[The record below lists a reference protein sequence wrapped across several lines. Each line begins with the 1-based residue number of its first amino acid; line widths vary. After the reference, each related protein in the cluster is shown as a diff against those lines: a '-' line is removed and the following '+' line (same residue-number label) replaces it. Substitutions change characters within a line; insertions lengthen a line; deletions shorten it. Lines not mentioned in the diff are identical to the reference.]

1 MQDLSRDLMELGRE
15 TVVRTAPIEDLIGY
29 ALRRAQGV
37 VYADLNG
44 ALARISLRP
53 LQFTLLLMVAENPGS
68 SQSNVCEAL
77 GIQKANCVPTMGELE
92 RRGYIIRRKSTA
104 DARSYE
110 LHITHKGKRILQR
123 AGEDF
128 RSGGAEA
135 IHQHRQR
142 ARIRSAGFR
151 IVLHFELTR
160 RHLELHDRTL
170 VDEQAGER
178 GGLG

>member
-1 MQDLSRDLMELGRE
+1 MEWGRG

-68 SQSNVCEAL
+68 SQSTVCEAL

-92 RRGYIIRRKSTA
+92 RRGYIIRRKSAA

-123 AGEDF
+123 AGEVH
-128 RSGGAEA
+128 SLHE
-135 IHQHRQR
+135 QR
-142 ARIRSAGFR
+142 LIDRIGVEGRDQLLRLLGK
-151 IVLHFELTR
+151 LT
-160 RHLELHDRTL
+160 ETK
-170 VDEQAGER
+170 
-178 GGLG
+178 

>member
-1 MQDLSRDLMELGRE
+1 MEWGRG

-68 SQSNVCEAL
+68 SQSTVCEAL

-123 AGEDF
+123 AGEVH
-128 RSGGAEA
+128 SLHE
-135 IHQHRQR
+135 QR
-142 ARIRSAGFR
+142 LIDRIGVEGRDQLLRLLGK
-151 IVLHFELTR
+151 LT
-160 RHLELHDRTL
+160 ETK
-170 VDEQAGER
+170 
-178 GGLG
+178 

>member
-1 MQDLSRDLMELGRE
+1 
-15 TVVRTAPIEDLIGY
+15 LIGY

-37 VYADLNG
+37 VYADLND

-68 SQSNVCEAL
+68 SQSSVCEAL
-77 GIQKANCVPTMGELE
+77 GMQKANCVPTMSELE

-123 AGEDF
+123 AGEVH
-128 RSGGAEA
+128 SLHE
-135 IHQHRQR
+135 QR
-142 ARIRSAGFR
+142 LIDRIGVEGRDQLLRLLGK
-151 IVLHFELTR
+151 LT
-160 RHLELHDRTL
+160 ETK
-170 VDEQAGER
+170 
-178 GGLG
+178 

>member
-1 MQDLSRDLMELGRE
+1 MQHLVAILVGWGGE

-68 SQSNVCEAL
+68 SQSSVCEAL

-123 AGEDF
+123 AGEVH
-128 RSGGAEA
+128 SLHE
-135 IHQHRQR
+135 QR
-142 ARIRSAGFR
+142 LIDRIGVDGRDQLLRLLGK
-151 IVLHFELTR
+151 LT
-160 RHLELHDRTL
+160 ETK
-170 VDEQAGER
+170 
-178 GGLG
+178 

>member
-1 MQDLSRDLMELGRE
+1 MQHLIAKGGN

-68 SQSNVCEAL
+68 SQSSVCEAL

-123 AGEDF
+123 AGELQSSHEQRLIDRIGVEGRDQLLRLLGKLTDF
-128 RSGGAEA
+128 K
-135 IHQHRQR
+135 
-142 ARIRSAGFR
+142 
-151 IVLHFELTR
+151 
-160 RHLELHDRTL
+160 
-170 VDEQAGER
+170 
-178 GGLG
+178 

>member
-1 MQDLSRDLMELGRE
+1 MQHLSRDSHGTGGGE

-68 SQSNVCEAL
+68 SQSSVCQAL

-123 AGEDF
+123 AGEVH
-128 RSGGAEA
+128 SLHE
-135 IHQHRQR
+135 QR
-142 ARIRSAGFR
+142 LIDRIGVDGRDQLLRLLGK
-151 IVLHFELTR
+151 LT
-160 RHLELHDRTL
+160 ETK
-170 VDEQAGER
+170 
-178 GGLG
+178 